1 MSAPGRPES
10 EPRAGASRERSRLS
24 ARDWTEV
31 LEFWFGAPDSPEFGR
46 PRKRWFEKSA
56 EFDALVRDRFLDT
69 HEAAAAGR
77 LDGWCERPLGAL
89 ALVVALDQFPRNMF
103 RGTARAFAA
112 DPQALAAARG
122 IVARGFDAA
131 LLAVQRT
138 FVYLPFEHAEDLAAQ
153 RESLRL
159 FERLS
164 GDPTTSGTFAWAMR
178 HYAVI
183 ARFGR
188 FPHRN
193 AILGRE
199 STPEELA
206 FLAQPGSSF

>member
-1 MSAPGRPES
+1 MA
-10 EPRAGASRERSRLS
+10 AASWE
-24 ARDWTEV
+24 EV
-31 LEFWFGAPDSPEFGR
+31 LDFWFGAPDSPEFGR
-46 PRKRWFEKSA
+46 PRTPWFVKSA
-56 EFDALVRDRFLDT
+56 EFDALVRDRFLAT
-69 HEAAAAGR
+69 HEAAAAGA
-77 LDGWCERPLGAL
+77 LDAWSMRPLAAVAL
-89 ALVVALDQFPRNMF
+89 AVALDQFPRNMF
-103 RGTARAFAA
+103 RGTARAFTA
-112 DPQALAAARG
+112 DARALALARSA
-122 IVARGFDAA
+122 VARGYDEA
-131 LLAVQRT
+131 LLPVQRW

-159 FERLS
+159 FERVALDEA
-164 GDPTTSGTFAWAMR
+164 GAGTFTYAMR

-183 ARFGR
+183 ERFGR